1 SITKED
7 LKRFREYEAA
17 TSRIHHVEV
26 ITYVI
31 CSSKVKHPR
40 TVLKEGINV
49 YLVKVVRLKGKDS
62 DQLFK
67 RLKENAEQ
75 GLKPSKADLVSLL
88 LTPLMSGSLKIDE
101 RIVISLNILQ
111 NSKELITEMELEKMQ
126 AVLYTLA
133 DKFLNETE
141 LSRVKEMIAMTKLG
155 EMLVEDG
162 IKRGIER
169 GLEEGMEKGIVE
181 TCRELGVSF
190 DETVNKIKQRF
201 GISEKEAREI
211 IRKYWL

>member
-1 SITKED
+1 MGP
-7 LKRFREYEAA
+7 AA
-17 TSRIHHVEV
+17 FPVS
-26 ITYVI
+26 
-31 CSSKVKHPR
+31 
-40 TVLKEGINV
+40 
-49 YLVKVVRLKGKDS
+49 
-62 DQLFK
+62 K

-75 GLKPSKADLVSLL
+75 GLKPTKADLVSLL
-88 LTPLMSGSLKIDE
+88 LTPLMSGRLRIEE
-101 RIVISLNILQ
+101 RIIKSMNILQ
-111 NSKELITEMELEKMQ
+111 NSRELITEVELEKMQ

-169 GLEEGMEKGIVE
+169 GLEEGMEKGIEKGIVE

-190 DETVNKIKQRF
+190 DETIKKIKQRF

-211 IRKYWL
+211 VRKYWF

>member
-1 SITKED
+1 M
-7 LKRFREYEAA
+7 
-17 TSRIHHVEV
+17 
-26 ITYVI
+26 
-31 CSSKVKHPR
+31 
-40 TVLKEGINV
+40 
-49 YLVKVVRLKGKDS
+49 VRLKGKNS

-75 GLKPSKADLVSLL
+75 GLKPTKADLVSLL
-88 LTPLMSGSLKIDE
+88 LTPLMSGRLRIEE
-101 RIVISLNILQ
+101 RIIKSLNILQ
-111 NSKELITEMELEKMQ
+111 NSRELITEVELEKMQ

-169 GLEEGMEKGIVE
+169 GLEEGMEKGIEKGIVE

-190 DETVNKIKQRF
+190 DDTIKKIKQRF
-201 GISEKEAREI
+201 GISEKKAQEI
-211 IRKYWL
+211 VNKYWL

>member
-1 SITKED
+1 M
-7 LKRFREYEAA
+7 
-17 TSRIHHVEV
+17 EV

-31 CSSKVKHPR
+31 CSSKVKYPR
-40 TVLKEGINV
+40 TILKEGINV
-49 YLVKVVRLKGKDS
+49 YQVKVVRLKGKNS

-67 RLKENAEQ
+67 RLKENVEQ
-75 GLKPSKADLVSLL
+75 GMKPTKADLVSLL
-88 LTPLMSGSLKIDE
+88 LTPLMSGSLRIEE
-101 RIVISLNILQ
+101 RIIKSLNILQ
-111 NSKELITEMELEKMQ
+111 NSRELITEVELEKMQ

-190 DETVNKIKQRF
+190 DETIKKIKQRF

-211 IRKYWL
+211 VNKYWL

>member
-1 SITKED
+1 
-7 LKRFREYEAA
+7 
-17 TSRIHHVEV
+17 
-26 ITYVI
+26 
-31 CSSKVKHPR
+31 
-40 TVLKEGINV
+40 
-49 YLVKVVRLKGKDS
+49 
-62 DQLFK
+62 
-67 RLKENAEQ
+67 
-75 GLKPSKADLVSLL
+75 
-88 LTPLMSGSLKIDE
+88 
-101 RIVISLNILQ
+101 
-111 NSKELITEMELEKMQ
+111 MQ

-190 DETVNKIKQRF
+190 DETIKKIKQRF

-211 IRKYWL
+211 VNKYWL

>member
-1 SITKED
+1 M
-7 LKRFREYEAA
+7 
-17 TSRIHHVEV
+17 
-26 ITYVI
+26 
-31 CSSKVKHPR
+31 
-40 TVLKEGINV
+40 
-49 YLVKVVRLKGKDS
+49 RLKGKDS

-75 GLKPSKADLVSLL
+75 GLKPTKADLVSLL
-88 LTPLMSGSLKIDE
+88 LTPLMSGRLRIEE
-101 RIVISLNILQ
+101 RIIKSMNILQ
-111 NSKELITEMELEKMQ
+111 NSRELITEVELEKMQ

-169 GLEEGMEKGIVE
+169 GLEEGMEKGIEKGIVE

-190 DETVNKIKQRF
+190 DETIKKIKQRF

-211 IRKYWL
+211 VKKYWL